1 MQTRIGWPKS
11 MVPNPIIHPSS
22 QQKAKEEGWKKHDMD
37 AIKQIDLIGYIK
49 TYLPH
54 IDRDLKKESPTSVAG
69 PCVNC
74 GSVGHDF
81 SRGPVDRMFVK
92 KTGTWYCRR
101 CEKGGDIVDFVEFAF
116 RTDFDGACKILEKD
130 MGLVSIA
137 NIETYAPLPSAP
149 VKKEESAWNYD
160 QMTNLV
166 FEAHDKLMANKG
178 GEADM
183 YIAYLDKRGLD
194 PGTWTQF
201 ILGMREVWN
210 PDAKMKLPALAIP
223 WFLPT
228 SSSLHNQKV
237 TAIRT
242 RFLSPPPRSAKVRSV
257 TGSIIEGQLFNY
269 GAVVERIGNGK
280 DSINDAILF
289 IVEGEINAMSVTQ
302 ATRNIDGLDVISFG
316 SELHIITDEQVE
328 QIARYGTVFVWADK
342 PSIARKKAKLIGTP
356 HMIFSQPEDN
366 SPDRDKHDA
375 NDFLAPQRYLDTE
388 TERERLDRGD
398 LGKLIAEA
406 LLRVAKMQ
414 GDRAERLMAQRLL
427 ATVPKPNTDVSIWK
441 MANVFRVLAGY

>member
-228 SSSLHNQKV
+228 SSSLQGDSHSHAVPQPTPAVSKGSQRDRQHHRGA
-237 TAIRT
+237 AIQLWR
-242 RFLSPPPRSAKVRSV
+242 RSRAHR
-257 TGSIIEGQLFNY
+257 
-269 GAVVERIGNGK
+269 
-280 DSINDAILF
+280 
-289 IVEGEINAMSVTQ
+289 
-302 ATRNIDGLDVISFG
+302 
-316 SELHIITDEQVE
+316 
-328 QIARYGTVFVWADK
+328 
-342 PSIARKKAKLIGTP
+342 
-356 HMIFSQPEDN
+356 
-366 SPDRDKHDA
+366 
-375 NDFLAPQRYLDTE
+375 QRQ
-388 TERERLDRGD
+388 RLDQRRHPLYRRG
-398 LGKLIAEA
+398 
-406 LLRVAKMQ
+406 RNQRHV
-414 GDRAERLMAQRLL
+414 GDAGNAQHRRARR
-427 ATVPKPNTDVSIWK
+427 D
-441 MANVFRVLAGY
+441 